1 MSRHQQLSVRLS
13 MFLVAV
19 CAAFLLIG
27 GAADAGA
34 PPPPTTEYVVQSGDT
49 LWAIAADLAD
59 PGEDVRV
66 MVSAIKTLSGLDSS
80 TLYPGQVLVV
90 PG

>member
-1 MSRHQQLSVRLS
+1 

-34 PPPPTTEYVVQSGDT
+34 PPPPTTEYVVESGDT
-49 LWAIAADLAD
+49 LWAIAGDLVD
-59 PGEDVRV
+59 TGEDVRV

-80 TLYPGQVLVV
+80 NLHPGQVLVV